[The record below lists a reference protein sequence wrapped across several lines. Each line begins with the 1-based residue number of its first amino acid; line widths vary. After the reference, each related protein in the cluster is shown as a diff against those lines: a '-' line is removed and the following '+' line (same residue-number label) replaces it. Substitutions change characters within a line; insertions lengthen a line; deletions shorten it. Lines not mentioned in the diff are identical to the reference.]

1 MIESNPEMAAML
13 ATPHDAAPGVIEAVL
28 AGEAY
33 VITHGDLTTA
43 AAERSAA
50 LSRAAK
56 SARDA

>member
-1 MIESNPEMAAML
+1 MAAML
-13 ATPHDAAPGVIEAVL
+13 ATPHEAATGVIEAVL
-28 AGEAY
+28 AGDAY

-43 AAERSAA
+43 ASERSAA